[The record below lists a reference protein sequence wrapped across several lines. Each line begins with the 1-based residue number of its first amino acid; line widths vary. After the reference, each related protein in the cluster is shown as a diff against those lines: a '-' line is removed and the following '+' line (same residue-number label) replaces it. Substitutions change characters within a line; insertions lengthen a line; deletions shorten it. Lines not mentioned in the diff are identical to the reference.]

1 MRIIKIIRQFEQK
14 IDLKAEQFFWKHPLF
29 GFFSIFVGIPIFVLA
44 CVCLSTIVIVF
55 PMVWLFGWF

>member
-14 IDLKAEQFFWKHPLF
+14 IDLKAEQFFGNIHCLDS
-29 GFFSIFVGIPIFVLA
+29 FSIFVGIPIFVLA